1 MRGRERG
8 YALILVMVIVTVLG
22 LAAMVS
28 AQVVRNV
35 ASAMSRMIDD
45 RDNVVAA
52 ESVMS
57 RVAFML
63 VTREPLENRVCG
75 AEGCENGQGIRL
87 DGTWQEVPGA
97 RSGALSVQDEA
108 GLFSLNGNN
117 DRGVANLLVLS
128 GDGDAAPRLSATLM
142 DFIDGDDLTRARGAE
157 QQAYAGLGLPP
168 PADRPLFSRWEAL
181 DALGWSEAVDARSG
195 FWNWVAAGPVDPA
208 LNVNTAPLPVIEAV
222 SGDRRR
228 ARAFAARRD
237 ASALADIQEA
247 EALLAG
253 ESGLDG
259 VVLTLVPGRA
269 FRVQAVFGSQRQR
282 RGIERR
288 LELGIDGE
296 AAPFTWTEERDV
308 TVAPTRDAE
317 TTTTLSLG
325 TPAS

>member
-1 MRGRERG
+1 
-8 YALILVMVIVTVLG
+8 
-22 LAAMVS
+22 
-28 AQVVRNV
+28 
-35 ASAMSRMIDD
+35 
-45 RDNVVAA
+45 
-52 ESVMS
+52 
-57 RVAFML
+57 
-63 VTREPLENRVCG
+63 
-75 AEGCENGQGIRL
+75 
-87 DGTWQEVPGA
+87 
-97 RSGALSVQDEA
+97 
-108 GLFSLNGNN
+108 
-117 DRGVANLLVLS
+117 
-128 GDGDAAPRLSATLM
+128 LSATLM

-317 TTTTLSLG
+317 TTTTFSLG
-325 TPAS
+325 APAS